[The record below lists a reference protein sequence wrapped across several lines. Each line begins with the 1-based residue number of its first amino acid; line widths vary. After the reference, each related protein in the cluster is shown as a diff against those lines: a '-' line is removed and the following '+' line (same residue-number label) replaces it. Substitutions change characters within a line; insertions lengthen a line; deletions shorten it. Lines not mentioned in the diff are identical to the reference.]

1 MFKTDTSAFND
12 KIELMTSNCYQLFST
27 CKRQVYKQE
36 NYCCVVIKKNLKK
49 KSEEYLVEIRFIR
62 GIIIA
67 CEFVQSLRN
76 HQLKEKGDIFDLNLL
91 HLSEIFQYLVWTQK
105 GKDMHMKNKACYS
118 NKIQQIKQI
127 YCAIFSCSK
136 LY

>member
-1 MFKTDTSAFND
+1 M
-12 KIELMTSNCYQLFST
+12 
-27 CKRQVYKQE
+27 
-36 NYCCVVIKKNLKK
+36 
-49 KSEEYLVEIRFIR
+49 EIRFIR

-67 CEFVQSLRN
+67 HEFVQSLKN

-118 NKIQQIKQI
+118 NKIQQINKQI
-127 YCAIFSCSK
+127 CCAIFSCSK